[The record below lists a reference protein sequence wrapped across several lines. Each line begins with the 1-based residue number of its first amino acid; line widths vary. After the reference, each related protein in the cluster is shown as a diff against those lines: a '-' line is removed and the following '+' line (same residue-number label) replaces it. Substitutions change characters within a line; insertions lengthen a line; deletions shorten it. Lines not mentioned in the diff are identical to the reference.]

1 MGKDLNMNILILGSG
16 AREHAIA
23 WKLAQSSRPLKL
35 FVAPGNPGT
44 AETAVNLPVDPLD
57 FTLCLFQWNAIL
69 LCTTLAG
76 AVKVGIAEYFNDMWI
91 VF

>member
-1 MGKDLNMNILILGSG
+1 MNILILGSG

-57 FTLCLFQWNAIL
+57 FERVREVIIANSIGMVVVGPEAP
-69 LCTTLAG
+69 LA
-76 AVKVGIAEYFNDMWI
+76 
-91 VF
+91 

>member
-57 FTLCLFQWNAIL
+57 FEEF
-69 LCTTLAG
+69 
-76 AVKVGIAEYFNDMWI
+76 VKSSLQTPSAWWLSAPRLPWLRG
-91 VF
+91 